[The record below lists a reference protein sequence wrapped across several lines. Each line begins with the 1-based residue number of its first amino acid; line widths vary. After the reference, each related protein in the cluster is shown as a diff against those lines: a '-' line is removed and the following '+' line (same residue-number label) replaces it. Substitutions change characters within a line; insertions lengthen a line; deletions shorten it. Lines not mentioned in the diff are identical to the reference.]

1 MCGRYI
7 CVYSDHLLISC
18 FYLTDVSRVLP
29 TFPVSSHF
37 IQVYRYLRC
46 LLIHSFTNCE
56 LKSLPVKV
64 VGKCIAYLRRDCVLT
79 YTEIVCTKFNF
90 IKKVLFGNIC
100 LLFYSALSE
109 IVFRVFLYIIVCF
122 LLVGFLSRG

>member
-29 TFPVSSHF
+29 TFPILSHF

-90 IKKVLFGNIC
+90 IKKVLLGNIR
-100 LLFYSALSE
+100 LLFYL
-109 IVFRVFLYIIVCF
+109 VFLETTTTVSRSSRR
-122 LLVGFLSRG
+122 VLSRG